1 MEITEEDIDLERRID
16 SEIEEEDTERDLHVE
31 REEMITKEST
41 ALEEQETEIERRP
54 IDILEDTEVTNFLQ
68 NGCGCSQKCWQKF
81 DAEYLQETRSNLM
94 EHTTKEKDL
103 VVMGQLHSVER
114 TPAITEKERER
125 KFNFTY
131 FYHGGIKVSTQRLR
145 IIHLLHFN
153 RSVRLLSSFFM
164 GYQIKK

>member
-94 EHTTKEKDL
+94 EHTIKEKDL
-103 VVMGQLHSVER
+103 VVMGQVIATTFRGKNTSHNR
-114 TPAITEKERER
+114 KRERER
-125 KFNFTY
+125 ESLTSLT
-131 FYHGGIKVSTQRLR
+131 STMVELR
-145 IIHLLHFN
+145 
-153 RSVRLLSSFFM
+153 
-164 GYQIKK
+164 

>member
-1 MEITEEDIDLERRID
+1 MEITEGDIDLERRRD
-16 SEIEEEDTERDLHVE
+16 SEIEKEDTERDLHVE
-31 REEMITKEST
+31 REEMVTKEST
-41 ALEEQETEIERRP
+41 ALEEQETEIER

-103 VVMGQLHSVER
+103 VVMGQVMATTFCGKNTSHNR
-114 TPAITEKERER
+114 KRERESLTSLTSTMVELR
-125 KFNFTY
+125 Y
-131 FYHGGIKVSTQRLR
+131 LSTQRLR

-153 RSVRLLSSFFM
+153 PFTYGV
-164 GYQIKK
+164 KN